1 MRKKI
6 CFVVALSDTAVAF
19 LRDHIAALSID
30 YDVFLVGDIKD
41 ATEVKMMKLS
51 GWHRVKIE
59 RGISLYKDIKS
70 VWDLYRY
77 FRKMNF
83 NAVHS
88 VTPKAGLVTA
98 LAGYFAGVGH
108 RTHIF
113 TGQVWATR
121 KGFMRWILKFMDK
134 IIAGLNNHMMVDGL
148 SQRSFLIKEKV
159 LREGQAEVF
168 HKGSIN
174 GVNSNRFAPNVA
186 ARKQIREEIGI
197 KNNSLTYIFLGR
209 LTRDKGID
217 ELYEAFNRL
226 AGEIKNV
233 FLLLVGDDEGN
244 YVSKWQTYT
253 NIKDGI
259 NFCYYGATPE
269 PEKVLNAGDVFVLP
283 TYREG
288 FGTSVL
294 EAACIGLPCI
304 CTDAY
309 GVQDAFIEN
318 ETGLK
323 CRVGDSNSLYQCMKT
338 MYENPS
344 LVKEMGIK
352 SRQRALKDFN
362 GAVLTECWVDFYK
375 QILH

>member
-6 CFVVALSDTAVAF
+6 CFVVALSDTAVSF
-19 LRDHIAALSID
+19 LRDHIAALSKN
-30 YDVFLVGDIKD
+30 YDIYLVGNIKD
-41 ATEVKMMKLS
+41 AREVEMMKLA
-51 GWHRVKIE
+51 GWHRIKIE
-59 RGISLYKDIKS
+59 RGISVWKDMKS
-70 VWDLYRY
+70 VWNLYRY

-88 VTPKAGLVTA
+88 VTPKAGLVSA
-98 LAGYFAGVGH
+98 LAGRLAGIEH

-121 KGFMRWILKFMDK
+121 EGLMRWLLKSIDR
-134 IIAGLNNHMMVDGL
+134 IIVSCNNHIIVDGK
-148 SQRSFLIKEKV
+148 SQRSFLVNERVVKFD
-159 LREGQAEVF
+159 QAIVF
-168 HKGSIN
+168 HKGSIC
-174 GVNSNRFAPNVA
+174 GVNSARFVPNYE
-186 ARKQIREEIGI
+186 ARCKIRRDVKID
-197 KNNSLTYIFLGR
+197 KDSLTYIFMGR
-209 LTRDKGID
+209 LNHDKGIG
-217 ELYEAFNRL
+217 ELCEAFNRL

-244 YVSKWQTYT
+244 YASKWQAYT
-253 NIKDGI
+253 NLKEGV

-288 FGTSVL
+288 FGMSVL
-294 EAACIGLPCI
+294 EAACIGLPSI
-304 CTDAY
+304 CSDAY

-323 CRVGDSNSLYQCMKT
+323 CHVGDPDSLYQCMKT
-338 MYENPS
+338 MYDNPS
-344 LVKEMGIK
+344 LVREMGIK
-352 SRQRALKDFN
+352 SRQRVLKDFN

-375 QILH
+375 KILH